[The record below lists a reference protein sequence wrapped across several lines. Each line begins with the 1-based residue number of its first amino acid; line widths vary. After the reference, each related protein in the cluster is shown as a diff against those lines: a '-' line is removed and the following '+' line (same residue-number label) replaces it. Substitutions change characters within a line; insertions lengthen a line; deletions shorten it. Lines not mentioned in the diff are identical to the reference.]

1 MSETDFVAGHCAAG
15 NAIIRDTLPE
25 TVNAVEAYEAA
36 TAVTGLV
43 GSCAAPPLPASF
55 SATASKMADTLAA
68 VLADVS
74 IKSIEFLHLGTAIHY
89 VSCSLHALR
98 CLHVVCY

>member
-1 MSETDFVAGHCAAG
+1 MIAGK
-15 NAIIRDTLPE
+15 
-25 TVNAVEAYEAA
+25 AYEAV

-55 SATASKMADTLAA
+55 RATASKMADTLAA

-74 IKSIEFLHLGTAIHY
+74 IKSIEFLHQGTAIRMLY
-89 VSCSLHALR
+89 VFCSLHALR
-98 CLHVVCY
+98 YLHVVCY